1 MPHYPIFLIEIQSN
15 GVLVGVSNWP
25 GRLNDTGKLLGGK
38 KRYDYDIFT
47 MKAERHGTKRKR
59 GRDNGR

>member
-15 GVLVGVSNWP
+15 EVLVGVSNWP

-38 KRYDYDIFT
+38 RDTIMIFLP
-47 MKAERHGTKRKR
+47 
-59 GRDNGR
+59 